1 LACSPSASAQHR
13 SRPAIP
19 APLARLA
26 PSTKVPAAIVL
37 WRFSLSCVREK
48 ERTSRCRACAVRFHW
63 RRERKPPHCMPPC
76 DHSCAVC
83 VRLTLSRMELPG
95 PHKHGVSHSLHYFL
109 HETTAPH
116 NGSRISCGSSSCGP
130 SCDKFPINRITPR
143 RCKAVI
149 CYLFDICCVI
159 NTFHTVLVTLAP

>member
-1 LACSPSASAQHR
+1 MACSPSASAQHR

-37 WRFSLSCVREK
+37 WRFSLPCVREK
-48 ERTSRCRACAVRFHW
+48 ERTSRCRACGFIGEERENHPTACPHATTAVQ
-63 RRERKPPHCMPPC
+63 
-76 DHSCAVC
+76 CALV
-83 VRLTLSRMELPG
+83 SRMELNG

-116 NGSRISCGSSSCGP
+116 NGSRMSCGSSSCGP

-149 CYLFDICCVI
+149 CYLFNICCVI